1 MNDPTKEALERLQH
15 GPLVIGRAFR
25 KLGDRKWQVH
35 PHIAKS
41 LVRQGIARI
50 EHPDRHG
57 PKVLVLV

>member
-15 GPLVIGRAFR
+15 GPLVIGRSFD
-25 KLGDRKWQVH
+25 KFNDRKWQVH

-50 EHPDRHG
+50 EHPDKHG